1 MDQPAAYDKPLQS
14 DTPLA
19 ADQVQ
24 VQAGKATW
32 RDYWQLTKPGIITS
46 NLMTAFIGLWLAA
59 AGSPELALTINT
71 LLGTAL
77 VIASGACLNN
87 FWDRELDAKMNRTRG
102 RALVT
107 GKISPRNALMMG
119 IALLVIGLGLLT
131 ILVNPLAAVW
141 GLIGHVFYVLIYTPM
156 KRVSSLNTVVGAVS
170 GATPPVIGWVA
181 VTNQVDMGAWLLF
194 LIIFIWQMPHF
205 LSLAMMKVEDYGAAG
220 LPMLPNVK
228 GFHETKRQMFLWT
241 AALVPASLL
250 LFFHGNVG
258 YIYLVSALVLGII
271 YLVELFKGF
280 HTKDDTAWARKLF
293 GYSLIYLTALCA
305 AMFISAI
312 QM

>member
-1 MDQPAAYDKPLQS
+1 MDQPAAYEESMQTEPL
-14 DTPLA
+14 LA
-19 ADQVQ
+19 GEHVQ
-24 VQAGKATW
+24 MRNRKATW
-32 RDYWQLTKPGIITS
+32 RDYWQLCKPGIITS

-59 AGSPELALTINT
+59 AGSPELALTIDT

-77 VIASGACLNN
+77 VIASGAALNN
-87 FWDRELDAKMNRTRG
+87 YWDRELDLKMKRTQNR
-102 RALVT
+102 AVAT
-107 GKISPRNALMMG
+107 GKISPRNALIFG
-119 IALLVIGLGLLT
+119 IALLVTGLLVLT

-181 VTNQVDMGAWLLF
+181 VTQQVDMGAWLLF
-194 LIIFIWQMPHF
+194 LILFIWQMPHF

-228 GFHETKRQMFLWT
+228 GFEETKRQMFLWT
-241 AALVPASLL
+241 GALVPASLL

-258 YIYLVSALVLGII
+258 YIYLVTALVLGII
-271 YLVELFKGF
+271 YLIQLFKGF
-280 HTKDDTAWARKLF
+280 HTKDDMAWAKKLF
-293 GYSLIYLTALCA
+293 GYSLIYLTAMCA

-312 QM
+312 QF